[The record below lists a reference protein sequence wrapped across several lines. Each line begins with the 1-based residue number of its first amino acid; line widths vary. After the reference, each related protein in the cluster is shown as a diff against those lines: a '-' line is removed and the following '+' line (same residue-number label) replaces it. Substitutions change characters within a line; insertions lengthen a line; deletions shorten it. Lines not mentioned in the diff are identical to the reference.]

1 MKIRAFALVAAF
13 CLLSVAGANAAAS
26 TKTEALSA
34 YNIWFGGWVDYLESV
49 DATWDFDSFM
59 SIKSGVSS
67 ILAAFTIYDF
77 PSAGENAIEAFSWK
91 STTGII
97 VSNAAPTPVPGPE
110 AGAGLGALALGGI
123 GYMVLRRRRL
133 AVAA

>member
-1 MKIRAFALVAAF
+1 MKLRAYAFVAAF
-13 CLLSVAGANAAAS
+13 CLLSVAGANAATS

-34 YNIWFGGWVDYLESV
+34 YNIWFGGWVEYLESV
-49 DATWDFDSFM
+49 NATWDFDSFM

-77 PSAGENAIEAFSWK
+77 PAVGENAIEAFSWK
-91 STTGII
+91 STTGVI

-110 AGAGLGALALGGI
+110 AGAGLGALALAGVA
-123 GYMVLRRRRL
+123 YAMRRRRM
-133 AVAA
+133 AHAA